1 MIPKIIILVL
11 VLNIGFTAYTFMSVR
26 AQNQLFAKA
35 ETAILEIARVFV
47 SAGIVEQSEGGFTIK
62 QVVTQ

>member
-1 MIPKIIILVL
+1 MLQKLIIVALT
-11 VLNIGFTAYTFMSVR
+11 LNICFTAYTFMSVR